1 MLFLCHY
8 VVVLV
13 RNIKLYGNAY
23 YFLFGSNSRNS
34 RDITDD
40 QPGHSILI
48 KSAFLCEVE
57 RYIKVAYHFAGRVY
71 APRLQVQPI
80 TANIGNTNLVPV

>member
-8 VVVLV
+8 AVVLV

-23 YFLFGSNSRNS
+23 YFLFGSHSRNS

-48 KSAFLCEVE
+48 KSAFLYEVE
-57 RYIKVAYHFAGRVY
+57 RYIEAAYI
-71 APRLQVQPI
+71 L
-80 TANIGNTNLVPV
+80 PVEYMHLAFRFSLSQ